1 PRRLRCLPRIGRRRA
16 GSSTRRGKV
25 TADLDDALDPG
36 GLRGVE
42 EEVEARELLVLIGP
56 NLGLRLVGTQRQPH
70 SGADVEV
77 GVGVDGGEGER
88 FGHRWIGSGGARG
101 HYSDSSTNFGNTG
114 SGFGSGVP
122 GSSGNATAANDRG
135 STSASASPP
144 AAASATFGARPAEA

>member
-1 PRRLRCLPRIGRRRA
+1 
-16 GSSTRRGKV
+16 
-25 TADLDDALDPG
+25 
-36 GLRGVE
+36 
-42 EEVEARELLVLIGP
+42 
-56 NLGLRLVGTQRQPH
+56 LGLRLVGTQRQPH

-101 HYSDSSTNFGNTG
+101 HYSDSSTNFANTGSGFSRGVPASSGNGTAAHEQGSPTHSGTTG

>member
-1 PRRLRCLPRIGRRRA
+1 ALGR
-16 GSSTRRGKV
+16 
-25 TADLDDALDPG
+25 
-36 GLRGVE
+36 
-42 EEVEARELLVLIGP
+42 
-56 NLGLRLVGTQRQPH
+56 RLVGPPRRPP

-77 GVGVDGGEGER
+77 GGGGDGGEGER
-88 FGHRWIGSGGARG
+88 FGHRWMGSGGARG
-101 HYSDSSTNFGNTG
+101 HYSVSSTNFGNTG

>member
-1 PRRLRCLPRIGRRRA
+1 M
-16 GSSTRRGKV
+16 
-25 TADLDDALDPG
+25 
-36 GLRGVE
+36 E
-42 EEVEARELLVLIGP
+42 EIQRRELLVLIGP

-114 SGFGSGVP
+114 SGFRSEEHTSELQSRFDLVCRLLLEKQ
-122 GSSGNATAANDRG
+122 NND
-135 STSASASPP
+135 
-144 AAASATFGARPAEA
+144 

>member
-1 PRRLRCLPRIGRRRA
+1 ALPSFSGVLGCDELGRPPRRRQ
-16 GSSTRRGKV
+16 V

-42 EEVEARELLVLIGP
+42 EVVEARELFVLVGP
-56 NLGLRLVGTQRQPH
+56 NLGLRLSGTQRQPH
-70 SGADVEV
+70 TGADVEV
-77 GVGVDGGEGER
+77 GAGVDGGESKR
-88 FGHRWIGSGGARG
+88 FGHRWVGSGGARG